1 VTRTRLRLEA
11 PPQGDVDGTDFEPSE
26 SPEQDLTTANTHE
39 DDVGPSERPGK
50 TTRLSSREWSCSSEF
65 QDWVASATLELTAA
79 EQVGRATEKPGVAL
93 KEKKLEKRPSATR
106 RSLSRRV
113 KRQCPPRDVPNF
125 LKPQLSHEG
134 SVFSLDSDS
143 QDSLKE
149 ESPLLKVIQYFDIYL
164 QVLLFFDVNHLVT

>member
-1 VTRTRLRLEA
+1 
-11 PPQGDVDGTDFEPSE
+11 
-26 SPEQDLTTANTHE
+26 
-39 DDVGPSERPGK
+39 
-50 TTRLSSREWSCSSEF
+50 
-65 QDWVASATLELTAA
+65 
-79 EQVGRATEKPGVAL
+79 
-93 KEKKLEKRPSATR
+93 
-106 RSLSRRV
+106 V